1 MRRATGAPPSDVAA
15 DAASPTPTPPASGW
29 ALGLFWASLAF
40 AGVALLLLVV
50 SFIV

>member
-1 MRRATGAPPSDVAA
+1 MTRATGAPTPDVAA
-15 DAASPTPTPPASGW
+15 DAASPRPSPQASGW

-40 AGVALLLLVV
+40 AGVALLLLAV